1 MLFTDRP
8 NFYNFIVLM
17 THTELK
23 NEIQKAIDNAPDS
36 LLEELLS
43 YLKQLQAVP
52 TDKVEL
58 SRNLK
63 QILSE
68 DRELLEKLAQ

>member
-1 MLFTDRP
+1 
-8 NFYNFIVLM
+8 M